1 MIEHEFKL
9 SEIDEMLPWE
19 KKIYLDILIQKLK
32 DRAEANSRG
41 PSNESF

>member
-1 MIEHEFKL
+1 MI
-9 SEIDEMLPWE
+9 PWE

-41 PSNESF
+41 SNENF